1 MIAFIKSLCTSW
13 TWSMAYR
20 DSRATRWKL
29 ALFSTSIVFG
39 VAALVIIGSLKNNL
53 NDSVKGQSKSL
64 LGADLQISARQEFTE
79 DAVNLTKEI
88 GGEQAREVS
97 FSTMLAVGDN
107 PQPRLVTIR
116 GVESGF
122 PFYGEVA
129 TTPVG
134 KWSSIH
140 SESSDQGV
148 LVEESFLIS
157 MQGKIGDKVKFGDQ
171 ELAIIGTLDQAPPSS
186 SGFGSMSPTVVVSYN
201 LVKNSDLLSGKSLS
215 SHRTYFKLAEV
226 EDHRKMLEPYQPVID
241 AERLQTVTATQ
252 RSERI
257 ESTVNNLYLFLN
269 LIGFS
274 SLFLGGIGIAGAIHI
289 HVSERIPSVVTL
301 RCLGCTS
308 ANAFAIYFIQGV
320 CMGVLGTLLGLVL
333 GCGGIVLIGYFV
345 QSLPA
350 AIPFEITVAP
360 VWYEVAKSACIG
372 FMISIC
378 FALLP
383 LLKLRN
389 VSPLAALQQ
398 DGMDSENQTSK
409 SNFKFRFD
417 PLRWLIILALTGTAF
432 LLAWIDNSGLG
443 QSGEGAEGG
452 GFDKGLLAAA
462 GYVGFLALTFGLLL
476 GCGYL
481 LRWLLRICVRKSWPF
496 TVRQGVSA
504 LYRPNNQTSIFMLSI
519 GLGVFFLFT
528 LMFMQNILLQW
539 LSPDR
544 LDGRPNIF
552 MLDMP
557 PEEAERAE
565 QMIIQAGSTPLG
577 AAAIIQLRLTDI
589 KGVPV
594 EEILKVQ
601 GDNESDE
608 EGENI
613 ENVEEGG
620 AKKIPRWVLRRSFRS
635 TFRSELSDTEKLVD
649 GEWIGKYDASTSSGL
664 IPISMEEKIAADL
677 GVGLGD
683 TITMEI
689 EGFGEEVQLQITSL
703 REVDWRSMDLN
714 FFIVLPEG
722 AVDDYVSFNILTAHS
737 DSPEARAEL
746 QRVMFARWPSVSV
759 IDLSL
764 ILKTVQSVLNTAGK
778 AIQVMSL
785 FTLITGSIV
794 LISALLSGRK
804 VRTRETVLL
813 RTLGASQ
820 GQIARILAIEYALL
834 ATLAT
839 VSGAGLAALASS
851 LLSQS
856 LFDAEMYVFPWTLLF
871 TAAVAVII
879 ITVVLGML
887 LSRGIAK
894 TPPMYALKSGS

>member
-1 MIAFIKSLCTSW
+1 
-13 TWSMAYR
+13 
-20 DSRATRWKL
+20 
-29 ALFSTSIVFG
+29 
-39 VAALVIIGSLKNNL
+39 
-53 NDSVKGQSKSL
+53 
-64 LGADLQISARQEFTE
+64 
-79 DAVNLTKEI
+79 
-88 GGEQAREVS
+88 
-97 FSTMLAVGDN
+97 
-107 PQPRLVTIR
+107 VTIR
-116 GVESGF
+116 GVEAGF
-122 PFYGEVA
+122 PFYGEVS

-140 SESSDQGV
+140 SGEGV

-157 MQGKIGDKVKFGDQ
+157 MQGKLGDMVKFGDE
-171 ELAIIGTLDQAPPSS
+171 ELPIIGTLDQAPPSS
-186 SGFGSMSPTVVVSYN
+186 SGFGSMSPTVVMSYEV
-201 LVKNSDLLSGKSLS
+201 VKNSDLLSSKSLS
-215 SHRTYFKLAEV
+215 FHRTYFKLPEV
-226 EDHRKMLEPYQPVID
+226 EDHREMLKQYQPVID
-241 AERLQTVTATQ
+241 AERLTTVTATQ

-289 HVSERIPSVVTL
+289 HISERIPSVVTL

-320 CMGVLGTLLGLVL
+320 CMGVLGTLLGLAL
-333 GCGGIVLIGYFV
+333 GCGGIVLLGYLL
-345 QSLPA
+345 QSLPDV
-350 AIPFEITVAP
+350 IPFEITIAP

-409 SNFKFRFD
+409 FRFSFD

-443 QSGEGAEGG
+443 EGDGG
-452 GFDKGLLAAA
+452 SDKGLLAAA

-476 GCGYL
+476 GGGYL
-481 LRWLLRICVRKSWPF
+481 LRWLLRICVSKSWPF

-544 LDGRPNIF
+544 LEGRPNIF
-552 MLDMP
+552 MIDVP
-557 PEEAERAE
+557 PEDAERAE
-565 QMIIQAGSTPLG
+565 QMITQAGSTPLG
-577 AAAIIQLRLTDI
+577 AAPIIQLRLTEI
-589 KGVPV
+589 KGMPV
-594 EEILKVQ
+594 EEILKAQ
-601 GDNESDE
+601 GDDESYDDD
-608 EGENI
+608 GKA
-613 ENVEEGG
+613 EEGG
-620 AKKIPRWVLRRSFRS
+620 VKKIPRWVLRRSFRS
-635 TFRSELSDTEKLVD
+635 TFRSELRDTEKLVE

-664 IPISMEEKIAADL
+664 IPISMEEKIAADI

-722 AVDDYVSFNILTAHS
+722 AVDEYVSFNILTAHS

-746 QRVMFARWPSVSV
+746 QRAMFASWPSVSV

-764 ILKTVQSVLNTAGK
+764 ILKTVQSVLNAAGK

-871 TAAVAVII
+871 TGAAAVII

>member
-1 MIAFIKSLCTSW
+1 
-13 TWSMAYR
+13 MAYR

-29 ALFSTSIVFG
+29 ALFSSSIVFG

-64 LGADLQISARQEFTE
+64 LGADLQIGARQEFSE
-79 DAVNLTKEI
+79 EALNLTNEI
-88 GGEQAREVS
+88 GGEQAREIS
-97 FSTMLAVGDN
+97 FSSMLTVGGN
-107 PQPRLVTIR
+107 PQPRLVNIR
-116 GVESGF
+116 GVEPGF
-122 PFYGEVA
+122 PFYGEVD
-129 TTPVG
+129 TTPAE

-140 SESSDQGV
+140 TEQGV

-157 MQGKIGDKVKFGDQ
+157 MQGKLGDLVKFGDI
-171 ELAIIGTLDQAPPSS
+171 ELPIIGILNQAPPSP
-186 SGFGSMSPTVVVSYN
+186 SGFAAMSPTVVTSYQV
-201 LVKNSDLLSGKSLS
+201 VKNSDLLSEKSLS
-215 SHRTYFKLAEV
+215 FHRTYFKLPEV
-226 EDHRKMLEPYQPVID
+226 EDHRKMLEQYQSVID
-241 AERLQTVTATQ
+241 TERLETVTATQ
-252 RSERI
+252 RSERV

-289 HVSERIPSVVTL
+289 HISERIPSVVTL

-308 ANAFAIYFIQGV
+308 ANTFAIYFIQGV
-320 CMGVLGTLLGLVL
+320 CMGILGTLMGLAL
-333 GCGGIVLIGYFV
+333 GCGALILLASIV

-350 AIPFEITVAP
+350 VIPFEIHIVP
-360 VWYEVAKSACIG
+360 VWYEVVKSASIG

-389 VSPLAALQQ
+389 VSPLAAFRH
-398 DGMDSENQTSK
+398 DTMESEKLTS
-409 SNFKFRFD
+409 KFRFD
-417 PLRWLIILALTGTAF
+417 PLRGLIILSLAGTAF
-432 LLAWIDNSGLG
+432 LLAWIDNSGL
-443 QSGEGAEGG
+443 SNEARGEGGV
-452 GFDKGLLAAA
+452 DKGLLAAV

-476 GCGYL
+476 GCGL
-481 LRWLLRICVRKSWPF
+481 FLRWLLKICVGKTWPF
-496 TVRQGVSA
+496 TVRQGFSA

-544 LDGRPNIF
+544 FEGRPNMF
-552 MLDMP
+552 MVDVP
-557 PEEAERAE
+557 PDDTEKAM
-565 QMIIQAGSTPLG
+565 QTIIQSGNKPLDS
-577 AAAIIQLRLTDI
+577 APIIELRLTEI
-589 KGVPV
+589 KGKSV
-594 EEILKVQ
+594 EEILKIQ
-601 GDNESDE
+601 REYK
-608 EGENI
+608 EGA
-613 ENVEEGG
+613 VE
-620 AKKIPRWVLRRSFRS
+620 KIPGWVLRRSFRS
-635 TFRSELSDTEKLVD
+635 TFRSELSDTEKLID
-649 GEWIGKYDASTSSGL
+649 GEWIGSYDASISSGL
-664 IPISMEEKIAADL
+664 IPISMEKGMAEDI

-689 EGFGEEVQLQITSL
+689 EGFGEEVQLEIASL

-722 AVDDYVSFNILTAHS
+722 AVDYYVSFNILTAHS
-737 DSPEARAEL
+737 ESAEARAEL
-746 QRVMFARWPSVSV
+746 QQAMFEGWPSVSV

-764 ILKTVQSVLNTAGK
+764 ILKTVQSVVSAAGK
-778 AIQVMSL
+778 TIQVMSL
-785 FTLITGSIV
+785 FTLVTGSIV

-804 VRTRETVLL
+804 VRIRETVLL

-839 VSGAGLAALASS
+839 VAGAGLAVLASS
-851 LLSQS
+851 LLSLY
-856 LFDAEMYVFPWTLLF
+856 LFDADMYELPWIMLC
-871 TAAVAVII
+871 TASAAVII
-879 ITVVLGML
+879 ITVILGML

>member
-1 MIAFIKSLCTSW
+1 
-13 TWSMAYR
+13 MAYR

-64 LGADLQISARQEFTE
+64 LGADLQISARQEFSE
-79 DAVNLTKEI
+79 DAVNLTREI
-88 GGEQAREVS
+88 GGEQAREIS
-97 FSTMLAVGDN
+97 FSTMMTVGEN

-129 TTPVG
+129 TTPAG

-140 SESSDQGV
+140 SDSSEKGV

-157 MQGKIGDKVKFGDQ
+157 MQGKIGDRVKFGDQ
-171 ELAIIGTLDQAPPSS
+171 ELVIIGTLDQAPPSS

-201 LVKNSDLLSGKSLS
+201 VVKNSDLLSGKSLS
-215 SHRTYFKLAEV
+215 FHRTYFKLPEV
-226 EDHRKMLEPYQPVID
+226 EDHREMLKQYQPVID
-241 AERLQTVTATQ
+241 AERLRTVTATQ

-289 HVSERIPSVVTL
+289 HISERIPSVVTL

-333 GCGGIVLIGYFV
+333 GCGGIVLLGYLL
-345 QSLPA
+345 QSLPDLV
-350 AIPFEITVAP
+350 PFEITIAP

-389 VSPLAALQQ
+389 VSPLAALQH
-398 DGMDSENQTSK
+398 DGMDSEKQT
-409 SNFKFRFD
+409 FRFKSKFSVD
-417 PLRWLIILALTGTAF
+417 PLRWLIILALSGTAF
-432 LLAWIDNSGLG
+432 LLAWIDNGGLG
-443 QSGEGAEGG
+443 QSGVGSEGADGG
-452 GFDKGLLAAA
+452 IDKGLLAAA
-462 GYVGFLALTFGLLL
+462 GYVGFLAITFGLLL

-539 LSPDR
+539 LSPER
-544 LDGRPNIF
+544 LAGRPNIF
-552 MLDMP
+552 MVDVP

-565 QMIIQAGSTPLG
+565 QMITQAGSTPVG
-577 AAAIIQLRLTDI
+577 AAAIIQLRLTEI
-589 KGVPV
+589 KGKPV
-594 EEILKVQ
+594 EEILKAQ
-601 GDNESDE
+601 ADDETYE
-608 EGENI
+608 EGGKVG
-613 ENVEEGG
+613 NVEEGG
-620 AKKIPRWVLRRSFRS
+620 VKKIPRWVLRRSFRS
-635 TFRSELSDTEKLVD
+635 TFRSELSDTEKLTD

-664 IPISMEEKIAADL
+664 IPISMEEKIAGDL
-677 GVGLGD
+677 GVGVGD

-703 REVDWRSMDLN
+703 RAVDWRSMDLN

-722 AVDDYVSFNILTAHS
+722 AVDEYVSFNILTAYS

-746 QRVMFARWPSVSV
+746 QRAMFANWPSVSV

-785 FTLITGSIV
+785 FTLITGS
-794 LISALLSGRK
+794 
-804 VRTRETVLL
+804 
-813 RTLGASQ
+813 
-820 GQIARILAIEYALL
+820 
-834 ATLAT
+834 
-839 VSGAGLAALASS
+839 
-851 LLSQS
+851 
-856 LFDAEMYVFPWTLLF
+856 
-871 TAAVAVII
+871 
-879 ITVVLGML
+879 
-887 LSRGIAK
+887 
-894 TPPMYALKSGS
+894 